1 MSKTEAE
8 LNKTDQKI
16 TEGEKLLTMPEPF
29 LSQQLNMYEIRYVF
43 DCFQI
48 YLYYNERFCIPILDG
63 FRILRC
69 AMFYFTMNTLF

>member
-1 MSKTEAE
+1 MSKTDAE

-29 LSQQLNMYEIRYVF
+29 LSQQLNLYEIQYVL

-48 YLYYNERFCIPILDG
+48 
-63 FRILRC
+63 
-69 AMFYFTMNTLF
+69 